1 MAAAYDKARLE
12 TTEITRVKNDFIAKL
27 EQAGRLVLYRERKS
41 IQTGDLGTMEVSSI
55 LRIYI

>member
-27 EQAGRLVLYRERKS
+27 EQAGRQVLYREK
-41 IQTGDLGTMEVSSI
+41 IHTGDLGI
-55 LRIYI
+55 LRY